1 MDRVEISESVH
12 VTDEKRV
19 SPESVSMV
27 EEESSK
33 GMQEFRALQAKLLR
47 NEIWPESL
55 KSGSEKEGY
64 GKDVN
69 EVSSLERTNDG
80 RPSMGLNRSEL
91 CDSLSTSI
99 IQLMTDS
106 ASPRRRSLSQIA
118 RRYELSE
125 SLLEDSISSS
135 SKSPRAP
142 KERFTTKM
150 PASISPR
157 AKALLEEGL
166 DYSLAETIVK
176 SEAAKAI
183 TDEKIREIDEMM
195 GKL

>member
-27 EEESSK
+27 EQESPIGDAGIQCTPTPQVIKHFEDIS
-33 GMQEFRALQAKLLR
+33 
-47 NEIWPESL
+47 EIWPESL

-69 EVSSLERTNDG
+69 E
-80 RPSMGLNRSEL
+80 GLNRSEL

-166 DYSLAETIVK
+166 DYSW
-176 SEAAKAI
+176 
-183 TDEKIREIDEMM
+183 
-195 GKL
+195 